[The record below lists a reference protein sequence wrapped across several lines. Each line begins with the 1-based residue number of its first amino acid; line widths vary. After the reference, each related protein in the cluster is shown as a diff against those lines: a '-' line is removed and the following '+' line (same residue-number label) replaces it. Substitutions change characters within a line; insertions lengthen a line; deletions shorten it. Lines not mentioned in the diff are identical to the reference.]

1 MEKSYFQ
8 ILRASLI
15 SGGSGGFTML
25 LSLLRVKFAAIF
37 LGPFGVGLLQ
47 GFNVVQ
53 GLMLSIT
60 SLGLQSSSVR
70 EIAKSIQDCDDLSL
84 GKVILTIRRLCY
96 LTGFSGFLIT
106 ITFSSLISKL
116 TFSTENYNFEIAA
129 LGLVVL
135 VNNIVIADIALIQGA
150 RRIGDLAR
158 VNILVALFGTIS
170 AIIFYYVIG
179 VKGLIPSLLTIS
191 IVQLIIARYY
201 SKKIY
206 QQKIIIPFFTSI
218 YEGGKIVKLGLVI
231 TWTGLL
237 VSTISYFTVF
247 LVTNKY
253 NIETVGYY
261 SAAFALSG
269 VFVNFVLSSMAADY
283 LPRLVSVI
291 TDRSKASLI
300 INQQS
305 EIALLIATPGVL
317 ITFIFS
323 PWILELAYSSDFK
336 VAATLMQWFLLGCL
350 GRVVSWPLGFAVLAS
365 GKIRWVLYSETIAN
379 IIHLTLLI
387 VGVQLFGLNGVGYAF
402 FLLYLFYTP
411 IIYFVCRYLLNFTWT
426 LNYLR
431 LLFIVIATVVT
442 IFIINI
448 SFDIFYSTLLNF
460 IITLFIC
467 YYCINGVI
475 KRIKQKSI

>member
-1 MEKSYFQ
+1 
-8 ILRASLI
+8 
-15 SGGSGGFTML
+15 
-25 LSLLRVKFAAIF
+25 
-37 LGPFGVGLLQ
+37 
-47 GFNVVQ
+47 
-53 GLMLSIT
+53 
-60 SLGLQSSSVR
+60 
-70 EIAKSIQDCDDLSL
+70 
-84 GKVILTIRRLCY
+84 
-96 LTGFSGFLIT
+96 
-106 ITFSSLISKL
+106 
-116 TFSTENYNFEIAA
+116 
-129 LGLVVL
+129 
-135 VNNIVIADIALIQGA
+135 
-150 RRIGDLAR
+150 
-158 VNILVALFGTIS
+158 
-170 AIIFYYVIG
+170 
-179 VKGLIPSLLTIS
+179 
-191 IVQLIIARYY
+191 
-201 SKKIY
+201 
-206 QQKIIIPFFTSI
+206 
-218 YEGGKIVKLGLVI
+218 
-231 TWTGLL
+231 
-237 VSTISYFTVF
+237 
-247 LVTNKY
+247 
-253 NIETVGYY
+253 
-261 SAAFALSG
+261 
-269 VFVNFVLSSMAADY
+269 MAADY